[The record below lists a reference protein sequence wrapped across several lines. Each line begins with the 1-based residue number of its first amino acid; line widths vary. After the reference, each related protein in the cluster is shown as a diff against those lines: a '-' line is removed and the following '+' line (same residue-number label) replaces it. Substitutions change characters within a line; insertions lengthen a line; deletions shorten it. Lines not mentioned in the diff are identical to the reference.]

1 MAENLVN
8 HPASYDL
15 LIQRGERCPT
25 RCPVSLN
32 ALYDLFGARELRR
45 RLLSLAS
52 GRVLEVAV
60 GTGSNLPYYRPD
72 CQITAVDI
80 DPQALS
86 AAGRQAARLGLQPAF
101 RLMDAHWL
109 DFPERSFDTVVSTF
123 GLCAFSDPVAA
134 LREMARVCRADGL
147 ILLLDHGRS
156 DTAWI
161 AGLQDMLAG
170 SWSAYLG
177 RHWNH
182 DLTLLLRQ
190 AGLIPL
196 ANHSAFG
203 GLLRALE
210 ATPLI
215 YKTKPGSVGR

>member
-1 MAENLVN
+1 MAENLAN

-15 LIQRGERCPT
+15 LVQRVGQHSS

-32 ALYDLFGARELRR
+32 ALYDLFGARQLRR
-45 RLLSLAS
+45 DLLRLAS

-60 GTGSNLPYYRPD
+60 GEGVNLPYYRPA
-72 CQITAVDI
+72 CQITAI
-80 DPQALS
+80 DCDPAALS
-86 AAGRQAARLGLQPAF
+86 AAGRQAAQLGLQADL
-101 RLMDAHWL
+101 RLMDAHRL

-147 ILLLDHGRS
+147 ILLLEHGRS
-156 DTAWI
+156 DSAWL

-170 SWSAYLG
+170 RWSVYLG

-182 DLTLLLRQ
+182 DLTALLRQ
-190 AGLIPL
+190 AGLVPI
-196 ANHSAFG
+196 ASHSAFY
-203 GLLRALE
+203 GLIRALE

-215 YKTKPGSVGR
+215 YKTKREAVG